1 MAQVVSPSGVL
12 FGNTIGAVVLGWGI
26 SSLVFGMLCIQV
38 WTYYQRY
45 PNDHWSYK
53 VLVFALW
60 ALEALHQIFVGHV
73 VWFYLVENFGSSKV
87 FLKPPVWTLSAQT
100 LLGSLIGT
108 IVKICF
114 GMRVWKF
121 SRGNYLVTGL
131 IVRRLAALV
140 RETFVYISFRL
151 AWRLLNLPPAI
162 ERKYILSRD
171 GLALTTTNAKYFAS
185 FHLKVAQAD
194 QIKTIGSAA
203 LSLGMVTDVFT
214 AASLSYF
221 LHKMRTG
228 FKRSDTLINRLIIY
242 SVNTGALTSVFS
254 AAVLASYNLMPSNL
268 IYIALYFVLS
278 KLFANS
284 CVGTLNTRRFIQ
296 GRGTDREEATIPTFL
311 MVANTL
317 PAPPE
322 RTLEKRNV
330 RQQRVSI
337 TPESDKAP
345 QYAQDW

>member
-1 MAQVVSPSGVL
+1 MAAQGVPSLSPSLSGPTV
-12 FGNTIGAVVLGWGI
+12 GNTIGAVVVGWGL
-26 SSLVFGMLCIQV
+26 SSLAFGMLCIQV

-60 ALEALHQIFVGHV
+60 ALEALHQAFVGHIA
-73 VWFYLVENFGSSKV
+73 WFYIVENFGSFLV
-87 FLKPPVWTLSAQT
+87 LLKPPVWTLSAQT
-100 LLGSLIGT
+100 LLGSLLGT
-108 IVKICF
+108 VVKICF
-114 GMRVWKF
+114 GMRVWKCECQLACSEGAF
-121 SRGNYLVTGL
+121 SQASILVSRGNYLVTGL
-131 IVRRLAALV
+131 IISMALAQFATAV
-140 RETFVYISFRL
+140 VYTL
-151 AWRLLNLPPAI
+151 
-162 ERKYILSRD
+162 K
-171 GLALTTTNAKYFAS
+171 T
-185 FHLKVAQAD
+185 FHLHVGQAD

-203 LSLGMVTDVFT
+203 LSLGVVTDVFT

-268 IYIALYFVLS
+268 IYITLYFVLT

-284 CVGTLNTRRFIQ
+284 CVGTLNTRRFVQ
-296 GRGTDREEATIPTFL
+296 GRGTDHEEATIPTFL

-317 PAPPE
+317 PVMPE
-322 RTLEKRNV
+322 RTHAKRNM
-330 RQQRVSI
+330 RQQRVSSI
-337 TPESDKAP
+337 TPDSDKTP
-345 QYAQDW
+345 HYAQSW

>member
-1 MAQVVSPSGVL
+1 MAQVLSPSGVPTGHL

-26 SSLVFGMLCIQV
+26 SSLIFGMLCIQV

-53 VLVFALW
+53 VLVLALW
-60 ALEALHQIFVGHV
+60 ALEALHQIFVGHI
-73 VWFYLVENFGSSKV
+73 VWFYLVENFGSSLV
-87 FLKPPVWTLSAQT
+87 FLRPPVWTLSAQT

-131 IVRRLAALV
+131 IISMAVAQFA
-140 RETFVYISFRL
+140 TAIVYTLR
-151 AWRLLNLPPAI
+151 
-162 ERKYILSRD
+162 
-171 GLALTTTNAKYFAS
+171 T
-185 FHLKVAQAD
+185 FHLLVAQAD

-284 CVGTLNTRRFIQ
+284 CVGTLNTRRFIH

-337 TPESDKAP
+337 ASESDKAP
-345 QYAQDW
+345 QYAQGW

>member
-1 MAQVVSPSGVL
+1 MAQVLSPSGVPTGHL

-26 SSLVFGMLCIQV
+26 SSLIFGMFCIQV

-53 VLVFALW
+53 VLVLALW
-60 ALEALHQIFVGHV
+60 ALEALHQIFVGHI
-73 VWFYLVENFGSSKV
+73 VWFYLVENFGSSLV

-131 IVRRLAALV
+131 IISMAVAQFA
-140 RETFVYISFRL
+140 TAIVYTLR
-151 AWRLLNLPPAI
+151 
-162 ERKYILSRD
+162 
-171 GLALTTTNAKYFAS
+171 T
-185 FHLKVAQAD
+185 FHLTVAQAD
-194 QIKTIGSAA
+194 QIKGSQTIGSVA

-228 FKRSDTLINRLIIY
+228 FK
-242 SVNTGALTSVFS
+242 SVFS
-254 AAVLASYNLMPSNL
+254 AAVLASYNLMPLNL

-296 GRGTDREEATIPTFL
+296 GRGTDREEPTIPTFL

-317 PAPPE
+317 PAPLE
-322 RTLEKRNV
+322 RTLEKRN
-330 RQQRVSI
+330 
-337 TPESDKAP
+337 AP
-345 QYAQDW
+345 QYAQGW

>member
-1 MAQVVSPSGVL
+1 MAQVLSPSGVPTAHL

-26 SSLVFGMLCIQV
+26 SSLIFGMLCIQV

-53 VLVFALW
+53 VLVLALW
-60 ALEALHQIFVGHV
+60 ALEALHQIFVGHI
-73 VWFYLVENFGSSKV
+73 VWFYLVENFGSSLV
-87 FLKPPVWTLSAQT
+87 FLRPPVWTLSAQT

-121 SRGNYLVTGL
+121 S
-131 IVRRLAALV
+131 
-140 RETFVYISFRL
+140 
-151 AWRLLNLPPAI
+151 P
-162 ERKYILSRD
+162 
-171 GLALTTTNAKYFAS
+171 
-185 FHLKVAQAD
+185 
-194 QIKTIGSAA
+194 

-228 FKRSDTLINRLIIY
+228 FK
-242 SVNTGALTSVFS
+242 S

-268 IYIALYFVLS
+268 IYIALYFILS

-284 CVGTLNTRRFIQ
+284 CVGTLNTRRFIH
-296 GRGTDREEATIPTFL
+296 GKGTDREEATIPTFL

-322 RTLEKRNV
+322 RTLEKRNL
-330 RQQRVSI
+330 RPQRVSI
-337 TPESDKAP
+337 TSETDKAP
-345 QYAQDW
+345 QYAQGW